1 MQADLKIIKILFSLF
16 GILLLQGTEA
26 RASQPVRIFGN
37 ILNDETRE
45 ISLSFREHPLAEME
59 TIKAKLD
66 RQGNFQLKLNI
77 EKARP
82 CYLRYGREQSVVYLF
97 PGDRID
103 LIADAESFD
112 ETLVFTG
119 YGSGVNASQFL
130 AAFFLK
136 FEDKL
141 FRREANNRIKEASPA
156 SYLEYLSRQK
166 EYKLNFLDENK
177 DLPEDFVDYMAKR
190 IEYMWGRDLLEYPV
204 KHAYLNE
211 LPYERVPV
219 GTSYYGFLNE
229 LNIQD
234 KEAWELRE
242 YQDFLDAFFA
252 YEYSKVISKMS
263 PSSRFAYLY
272 DRAPDYL
279 TGMPL
284 SVFRARSL
292 MHAIQYL
299 NPGDVLPRYFQFV
312 NSEEGLALK
321 EYLEYAFKDILAL
334 APGNPAPDFSLED
347 REGKMVSLSDYQG
360 KTIYL
365 HFWASWCDPCKN
377 ELSYINKLAF
387 EFSDEDIVILNVSL
401 DEFQKTW
408 LQKVEE
414 TQLAGIHVWA
424 KGLWSEVPMS
434 YGIRTLPGYMIISK
448 DGTIA
453 NASAFA
459 PSNPEASAQI
469 LRNLR

>member
-1 MQADLKIIKILFSLF
+1 
-16 GILLLQGTEA
+16 
-26 RASQPVRIFGN
+26 
-37 ILNDETRE
+37 
-45 ISLSFREHPLAEME
+45 
-59 TIKAKLD
+59 
-66 RQGNFQLKLNI
+66 
-77 EKARP
+77 
-82 CYLRYGREQSVVYLF
+82 
-97 PGDRID
+97 
-103 LIADAESFD
+103 
-112 ETLVFTG
+112 
-119 YGSGVNASQFL
+119 
-130 AAFFLK
+130 
-136 FEDKL
+136 
-141 FRREANNRIKEASPA
+141 
-156 SYLEYLSRQK
+156 
-166 EYKLNFLDENK
+166 
-177 DLPEDFVDYMAKR
+177 
-190 IEYMWGRDLLEYPV
+190 
-204 KHAYLNE
+204 
-211 LPYERVPV
+211 
-219 GTSYYGFLNE
+219 
-229 LNIQD
+229 
-234 KEAWELRE
+234 LRE

-299 NPGDVLPRYFQFV
+299 NPGDVLPRYFQFI
-312 NSEEGLALK
+312 NSEEGVPQK
-321 EYLEYAFKDILAL
+321 EYLELAFKDILSL
-334 APGNPAPDFSLED
+334 APGNPAPDFSLQD
-347 REGKMVSLSDYQG
+347 PEGKIVTLSDYQG

-377 ELSYINKLAF
+377 ELSHINKLAY
-387 EFSDEDIVILNVSL
+387 EFSDEEIIILNVSL

-424 KGLWSEVPMS
+424 KGLWSDVPMS
-434 YGIRTLPGYMIISK
+434 YGIRTLPGYLIISK

-459 PSNPEASAQI
+459 PSDPEASAQI